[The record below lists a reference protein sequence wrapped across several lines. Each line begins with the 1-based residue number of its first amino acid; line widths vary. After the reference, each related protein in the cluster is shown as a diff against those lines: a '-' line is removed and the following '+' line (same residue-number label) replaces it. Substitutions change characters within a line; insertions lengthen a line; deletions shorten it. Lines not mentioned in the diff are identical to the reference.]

1 MDLTEIGPWVVA
13 AILTAISLGA
23 FFKGMTGLGLP
34 LFAVPAIAMITSVEE
49 AVVLMI
55 IPGLGANLW
64 LVSTH
69 RRFTSLLREHLP
81 FLIAGF
87 IGGVLGTFLL
97 VMVEDRWL
105 KLILAAWLALYLIQ
119 YFLGDFLAPLFR
131 ARGAAA
137 ALVGATGG
145 TIQGSTGVSAH
156 IVAPYFHDP
165 KIKPEAYAFLVA
177 TAFLVFSVAQMT
189 AAVGTQLFTPER
201 LALGVAALI
210 PTLVFT
216 RLGIASAGRIS
227 ATVFNRILVITFV
240 AMEAKLI
247 ADVL

>member
-1 MDLTEIGPWVVA
+1 MDLSVIGPWLVA
-13 AILTAISLGA
+13 AVLVAISLGA

-34 LFAVPAIAMITSVEE
+34 LFAVPAIATITSVEE

-55 IPGLGANLW
+55 IPVLGANLW
-64 LVSTH
+64 LVTNH
-69 RRFTSLLREHLP
+69 RRFAPLLREHIP

-87 IGGVLGTFLL
+87 VGGIFGTILL
-97 VMVEDRWL
+97 IVVDDRWL
-105 KLILAAWLALYLIQ
+105 KLILAAWLALYLFQ

-131 ARGAAA
+131 ARGALA

-145 TIQGSTGVSAH
+145 TIQGATGVSAH
-156 IVAPYFHDP
+156 VVAPYFHDP

-177 TAFLVFSVAQMT
+177 SAFLTFSVAQMS
-189 AAVGTQLFTPER
+189 AAIGTQLFTPER
-201 LALGVAALI
+201 LALSTAALV

-216 RLGIASAGRIS
+216 KAGISMAGKIS
-227 ATVFNRILVITFV
+227 TTVFNRILLVTFLV
-240 AMEAKLI
+240 MEIKLL